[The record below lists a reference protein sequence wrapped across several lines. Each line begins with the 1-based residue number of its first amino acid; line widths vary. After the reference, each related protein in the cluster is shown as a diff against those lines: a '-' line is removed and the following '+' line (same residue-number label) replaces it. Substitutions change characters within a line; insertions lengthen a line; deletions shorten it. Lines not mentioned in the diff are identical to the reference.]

1 MAGDFDVDPL
11 QPDVLVGVIVLNPMC
26 WEAMLLPAIE

>member
-11 QPDVLVGVIVLNPMC
+11 QPDVLVGVTASNPMC
-26 WEAMLLPAIE
+26 LEAMLLPAIE